1 MINWI
6 EAIGLIA
13 GFCTTCSFLP
23 QVIHVLKTKST
34 GDISLL
40 MYLILC
46 TGVGL
51 WLVYGLFIQS
61 LSIIIANGITFI
73 LAFTILLLKIKNERL
88 KS

>member
-1 MINWI
+1 MDWI
-6 EAIGLIA
+6 EAIGLMA

-23 QVIHVLKTKST
+23 QVLHVLKTRST

-40 MYLILC
+40 MYVILC

-51 WLVYGLFIQS
+51 WLIYGLFIKS
-61 LSIIIANGITFI
+61 PSIIIANGITFV
-73 LAFTILLLKIKNERL
+73 LAFTILALKIKNERL